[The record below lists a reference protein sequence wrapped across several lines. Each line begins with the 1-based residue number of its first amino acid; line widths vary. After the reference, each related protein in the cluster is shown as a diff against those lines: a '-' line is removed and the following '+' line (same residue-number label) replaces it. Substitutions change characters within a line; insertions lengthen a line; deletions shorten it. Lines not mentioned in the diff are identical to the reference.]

1 MNDLL
6 TTLCPMFKEE
16 VYRRTARIGNI
27 TVFGSAALLG
37 GMLWFAAWAEDFG
50 EVERLL
56 CAAAVAVFV
65 AALLYQVSREGAR
78 HAGAKDALIR
88 VERALGLFEAGRHLP
103 GEALY
108 PEAWS
113 ASPPRARATGWAL
126 ATLTCLGLL
135 FLAEILIA

>member
-1 MNDLL
+1 MSDLL

-27 TVFGSAALLG
+27 TIFGTAVLVG
-37 GMLWFAAWAEDFG
+37 GMLWYATWADEFG

-56 CAAAVAVFV
+56 CVVGVAIFV
-65 AALLYQVSREGAR
+65 AGLLVQVSREAAR
-78 HAGAKDALIR
+78 HAGAKEALIR
-88 VERALGLFEAGRHLP
+88 VERALGLFEAGRHAP

-113 ASPPRARATGWAL
+113 VPPARSRATRGARV
-126 ATLTCLGLL
+126 TLTCLGVL
-135 FLAEILIA
+135 FVIEILVA